1 MTPMSTTRIA
11 IALACLGLICAAG
24 EGCRT
29 RSVRSSGSIT
39 IGSRQVKFST
49 DGGGSITKGKGPAA
63 DSEPGAGGEAEAAI
77 ITFAEGQVIVEQ
89 EGVFLKQEGSRFK
102 GPKSTTM
109 REASVPQDAKVVE
122 VDYSAGILT
131 ITADGKKVS
140 TSEDLRHNQQ

>member
-1 MTPMSTTRIA
+1 MTPIYATRIVVA
-11 IALACLGLICAAG
+11 FVCLGLICAVVA
-24 EGCRT
+24 GCRA

-77 ITFAEGQVIVEQ
+77 ITFAEGQVIIEQ
-89 EGVFLKQEGSRFK
+89 EGVFLKQEGTLFK

-122 VDYSAGILT
+122 VDYTAGILT
-131 ITADGKKVS
+131 ITADGKKVF
-140 TSEDLRHNQQ
+140 TSEDLRRK